1 MKDIILCDFDG
12 TITTQ
17 DTLVAILD
25 RFAGPAW
32 KDVGKS
38 ILNKE
43 FGTGIGL
50 KREIALCDP
59 KKATKEA
66 IVRLLNEDIEIDPHF
81 KPFFEFCAGND
92 YEFLITSGG
101 FSLCIDTILK
111 KYGLGNIAYYANKV
125 LFEKDRLDIEYPHLS
140 ENCNECGNCKTMH
153 LERYRKA
160 GYRITYIGD
169 SITDTCPAKHAN
181 LVFSK
186 GHLTEYC
193 LKEKIRHI
201 TYKTF
206 ADIRAYMEKYSTA
219 PHTAVWGMETKNTT

>member
-81 KPFFEFCAGND
+81 KPFFEFCAGNN
-92 YEFLITSGG
+92 YEFLILSGG

-125 LFEKDRLDIEYPHLS
+125 LFPRLNSTRRNAWRGPASFCLLKGLAGEKDRLDIEYPHLS

-153 LERYRKA
+153 LE
-160 GYRITYIGD
+160 
-169 SITDTCPAKHAN
+169 
-181 LVFSK
+181 
-186 GHLTEYC
+186 
-193 LKEKIRHI
+193 
-201 TYKTF
+201 
-206 ADIRAYMEKYSTA
+206 
-219 PHTAVWGMETKNTT
+219 